1 MRRIVDLAMRR
12 STSFFGVLAL
22 AASFI
27 VIGLGLGLTF
37 FADEWAFVER
47 RSLLDP
53 GTWWAPH
60 NEHWSTLPVVVYG
73 VIVEIVGLR
82 SYVPFL
88 VVLYGL
94 HVVGCAALFVL
105 VRRRAGPLAALG
117 AASLGLLLGSGFE
130 NLFWGFQLGF
140 VGSTAAGLWAIVVLD
155 EPPSRARRA
164 AVCMLLLAGLATS
177 GIGLTFL
184 LVAGILVLVRRDWRG
199 SWLVL
204 GIPAAAYLIW
214 FQLVGSPGIGVHRLP
229 LNLETAIAIPSFVAG
244 GFANAAGAVL
254 GVGPQLGA
262 IAAWGVLILAISMNL
277 RRRDPRP
284 QVAIACAFG
293 IAFQYTL
300 IAAARAGV
308 TEGRVDYTRY
318 TYVGALLMLVAV
330 ADLARGVGLPQ
341 ARLRRLVVAGVLV
354 ALLEL
359 GLVWNVRLL
368 VEGRALFAERAMTTR
383 ALVTVA
389 LDPAYASQVADDRSL
404 VLVPSPQ
411 SLRAI
416 VDRYGSPLADA
427 LAPWAV
433 PPVTPDD
440 ISDALRRAAA
450 VR

>member
-1 MRRIVDLAMRR
+1 L
-12 STSFFGVLAL
+12 FGVLAL

-37 FADEWAFVER
+37 FADEWAFIER

-140 VGSTAAGLWAIVVLD
+140 VGSTAAGLWALVVLD

-177 GIGLTFL
+177 GVGLTFL
-184 LVAGILVLVRRDWRG
+184 VVAGILVLVRRDWRG
-199 SWLVL
+199 SWVVL
-204 GIPAAAYLIW
+204 GIPAAIYLIW
-214 FQLVGSPGIGVHRLP
+214 FQLVGSFGIGVHRLP

-277 RRRDPRP
+277 RRRDRRP
-284 QVAIACAFG
+284 LVATACAVG
-293 IAFQYTL
+293 IVFQYTL

-308 TEGRVDYTRY
+308 SEGQVDYTRY

-341 ARLRRLVVAGVLV
+341 ARFRRLAVAGALV

-359 GLVWNVRLL
+359 GLLWNVRLL

-389 LDPAYASQVADDRSL
+389 LDPAYASQVVDDRSL
-404 VLVPSPQ
+404 VLVPSPE

-416 VDRYGSPLADA
+416 VDRYGSPLADS
-427 LAPWAV
+427 LVPWAV
-433 PPVTPDD
+433 PPLTPDD
-440 ISDALRRAAA
+440 ISRALRRAAA